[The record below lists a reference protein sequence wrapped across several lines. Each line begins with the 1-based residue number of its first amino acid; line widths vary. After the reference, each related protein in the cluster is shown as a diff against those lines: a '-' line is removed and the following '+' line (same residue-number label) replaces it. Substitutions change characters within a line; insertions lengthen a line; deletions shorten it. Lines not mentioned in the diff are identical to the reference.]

1 MHEIDR
7 LYEFLKK
14 RKYQSK
20 SKLCLVNVQ
29 KIGGGKD
36 NYCLTNAEDNARS
49 VGYGVVSGW
58 LVLPSKVQEN
68 GWQKQFTQ
76 HWWNYDWNRRE
87 HLDSSPNIDEGSLYI
102 QDDEITKFVDGNIQ
116 TLTSHVASS
125 VIFKNDVFYCVDYDK
140 DGYNQASTSR
150 SSQPTAR
157 PPGINLNGRRNLPSA
172 ISAYNLD

>member
-7 LYEFLKK
+7 LYEFLKR
-14 RKYQSK
+14 RKSHSQ

-49 VGYGVVSGW
+49 MGYGVVSGW

-87 HLDSSPNIDEGSLYI
+87 HLDSSPNIDEGSIYI
-102 QDDEITKFVDGNIQ
+102 QDDEIVKYINENKQI
-116 TLTSHVASS
+116 LNSHVASS
-125 VIFKNDVFYCVDYDK
+125 ILFRNDMFYCFDYDNDK
-140 DGYNQASTSR
+140 DKGYKFHQLDELSIDRIFFFQTSDR
-150 SSQPTAR
+150 
-157 PPGINLNGRRNLPSA
+157 INDRHL
-172 ISAYNLD
+172 